1 MATPKKSQTKRIDSS
16 KINKKGNKVDLN
28 KDIIMQKTE
37 RPKTS
42 SKISSDNQGQ
52 SNILGSIQNIYTAT
66 PNETPKQTIQQND
79 FDEESEYIDNEVKE
93 GNISSDID
101 PIINEDNFDFDSPV
115 SEMDEIFK
123 KFSMIYNE
131 IYLEK

>member
-1 MATPKKSQTKRIDSS
+1 
-16 KINKKGNKVDLN
+16 
-28 KDIIMQKTE
+28 MQKTE

-79 FDEESEYIDNEVKE
+79 FDEESEYIDNELKE
-93 GNISSDID
+93 GNISSDMD
-101 PIINEDNFDFDSPV
+101 TIINEDNFDFD
-115 SEMDEIFK
+115 FCRT
-123 KFSMIYNE
+123 FF
-131 IYLEK
+131 